1 MADLQLA
8 LQNKLKV
15 EEDREANK
23 KNLLTMELQPL
34 ETGLI
39 DMSSDK
45 IRSLTDY
52 AVKKTTQKAVDL
64 IKQKTGM
71 DLLAKKQQLTEYGK
85 NFVDSMNNHAND
97 MMETANDKITDTL
110 SNGRDAINNQL
121 NRFHNMNNPFHSV
134 NLEEMELPQDLSN
147 TISIQPKS
155 MSNAGSIVAQAQSQ
169 VQGGLSQVQGIA
181 SQVQNEVAS
190 GLETEV
196 ESGLENSLRSKL

>member
-8 LQNKLKV
+8 LQNKLKQ

-52 AVKKTTQKAVDL
+52 AVKKTTQKAVNL
-64 IKQKTGM
+64 IKQKTGV
-71 DLLAKKQQLTEYGK
+71 DLLAKKQQLTDFGK
-85 NFVDSMNNHAND
+85 NFVESMNNHAND
-97 MMETANDKITDTL
+97 MMETANDKISNTL
-110 SNGRDAINNQL
+110 SNGREAINNQL

-155 MSNAGSIVAQAQSQ
+155 MVSQAQ
-169 VQGGLSQVQGIA
+169 SQVQGIA
-181 SQVQNEVAS
+181 SQVQEEVAS
-190 GLETEV
+190 GLET
-196 ESGLENSLRSKL
+196 GLETELESSLRSKL